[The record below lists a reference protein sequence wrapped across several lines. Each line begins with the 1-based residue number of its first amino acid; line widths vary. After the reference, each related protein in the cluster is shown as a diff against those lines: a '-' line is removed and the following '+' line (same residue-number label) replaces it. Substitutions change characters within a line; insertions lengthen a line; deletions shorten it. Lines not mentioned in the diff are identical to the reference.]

1 MKRFLVYFLL
11 LTGGSMLISCSPKT
25 EPKSLLDGMGM
36 PVTVEENREIA
47 WTDKKSGYYY
57 TQTHLTETGWFS
69 GWNVSTH
76 RIFSDYSLSVDG
88 KILNRKDADV
98 TVFPDRMVRQFPAGK
113 EIFRLFDDQPVL
125 GIFLDDISGKET
137 GLLLNGDL
145 KFISI
150 KNETALFSTADPRGW
165 FLAVSTMNGSQ
176 FTSTDSSEKIWLSTE
191 KSGGGFLIGL
201 DSTEVAVSALLDSA
215 RKNHQSWVASRRD
228 RMENLLTSNFFKSNN
243 PHLDLALRWNIL
255 SLDALIT
262 RQTGYGIYAGLPWF
276 NDYWGRDMFISLPG
290 TALVTGQF
298 DVARKILLSFAE
310 YQNKDEKSPFFG
322 RVPNRVRPED
332 ILYNTT
338 DGTPRFIISLMDYIR
353 YSGDTSLVK
362 ELYPVIKRSIEGP
375 LKYWVDEN
383 GYLTHDDA
391 DTWMDAKIDNK
402 IPLSPRGNRANDIQ
416 TLWYDQLLAGV
427 RFAQLSNDRESAEK
441 WQKVADKLKSRF
453 LNDFLNPA
461 IPALA
466 DRLRKNGTADF
477 SFRPN
482 QLFALDFITNDSL
495 KWVLTRKVWEEL
507 VYPWGVASLSQFD
520 PNFYPYHTSW
530 EHYPANFHK
539 DWAYHNGTVWLWNN
553 GIAMQRMLEGFQY
566 NPAYE
571 LFSSMSHQT
580 LNAPG
585 AVGALSE
592 LTDALPPKDAKL
604 PRLSGTFSQ
613 AWSMAEYLRVW
624 YQGFLGI
631 QPDALNNQV
640 ILQPQLPDSIFS
652 MDFQV
657 PLFSGILKGSFH
669 RTADDLKFMLEP
681 DSLNSDVTFI
691 IKFPG
696 FEPVPVVMYA
706 GEKLLLNVQKK
717 ELSVKLFDTLDE
729 VRAENLLFRV
739 KADEERIEL
748 AKRIFKDVQFAK
760 PVVPTDYS
768 RMQQAPVWK

>member
-1 MKRFLVYFLL
+1 MNRIFVFPILL
-11 LTGGSMLISCSPKT
+11 SGGIMLTSCSTKP
-25 EPKSLLDGMGM
+25 EPPSLLEGMS
-36 PVTVEENREIA
+36 VSVSAVENREIA
-47 WTDKKSGYYY
+47 WTDKKSGYFY
-57 TQTHLTETGWFS
+57 TRTHQTETGWFS
-69 GWNVSTH
+69 GWNVATH
-76 RIFSDYSLSVDG
+76 RVFADYSISVDG
-88 KILNRKDADV
+88 SVLNRKDAQV
-98 TVFPDRMVRQFPAGK
+98 TVFPDRMERLFPAAK
-113 EIFRLFDDQPVL
+113 ETFMMFDDQPVL
-125 GIFLDDISGKET
+125 GISLEEVSGKET
-137 GLLLNGDL
+137 GLSLTGDL
-145 KFISI
+145 KFISVE
-150 KNETALFSTADPRGW
+150 NETAVYSTRDPKEG
-165 FLAVSTMNGSQ
+165 FLAVSFYKEGKLSA
-176 FTSTDSSEKIWLSTE
+176 SDSSGKIWLTGD

-201 DSTEVAVSALLDSA
+201 DSTEAGAVSLLEKAKTQVQAWTDA
-215 RKNHQSWVASRRD
+215 RRN
-228 RMENLLTSNFFKSNN
+228 RMENLLKSNVFKSND
-243 PHLDLALRWNIL
+243 PDLDKAIRWNIL
-255 SLDALIT
+255 SLDALIS

-310 YQNKDEKSPFFG
+310 FQNKDENSPYFG

-338 DGTPRFIISLMDYIR
+338 DGTPRFILSLMDYIR

-362 ELYPVIKRSIEGP
+362 ELYPVIRRSIEGP

-416 TLWYDQLLAGV
+416 SLWYDQLLAGV
-427 RFAQLSNDRESAEK
+427 RFAHLTGDRVSFEK
-441 WQKVADKLKSRF
+441 WQKVADKLKARF

-466 DRLRKNGTADF
+466 DRLRKNGVADF
-477 SFRPN
+477 TVRPN
-482 QLFALDFITNDSL
+482 QLFALDFITSDSL
-495 KWVLTRKVWEEL
+495 KWVLTRNAWEAL
-507 VYPWGVASLSQFD
+507 VYPWGVASLSQSE

-530 EHYPANFHK
+530 EHYPSNFHK

-566 NPAYE
+566 NQAYQ
-571 LFSSMSHQT
+571 LFNSMSHQT

-592 LTDALPPKDAKL
+592 LTDALPTANEKL

-652 MDFQV
+652 LDFQI
-657 PLFSGILKGSFH
+657 PLFSGFLKGSFH
-669 RTADDLKFMLEP
+669 RTADDLKFTLVP
-681 DSLNSDVTFI
+681 DSLPSDVTLI
-691 IKFPG
+691 VKFPG

-717 ELSVKLFDTLDE
+717 ELSVKLYDTLDE
-729 VRAENLLFRV
+729 IRAESLLFRV
-739 KADEERIEL
+739 KPDEERIEL

-760 PVVPTDYS
+760 PIVPTDYS

>member
-1 MKRFLVYFLL
+1 MNRFYLFFLL
-11 LTGGSMLISCSPKT
+11 SAGAPMLISCSQKT
-25 EPKSLLDGMGM
+25 EHQGLIDGMGI
-36 PVTVEENREIA
+36 PVTAGENREVA
-47 WTDKKSGYYY
+47 WTDKKSGYFY
-57 TQTHLTETGWFS
+57 TRTHQTETVWFS
-69 GWNVSTH
+69 GWNVATH
-76 RIFSDYSLSVDG
+76 RVFSDYSLSVDG
-88 KILNRKDADV
+88 KVLNREEALV
-98 TVFPDRMVRQFPAGK
+98 TVWPDRMERQFPAGK
-113 EIFRLFDDQPVL
+113 ETFRLFDDQPVL
-125 GIFLDDISGKET
+125 GIFLDDLSGEKTGISLK
-137 GLLLNGDL
+137 GDL
-145 KFISI
+145 KFITI
-150 KNETALFSTADPRGW
+150 KNETAFFTSSDPRGW
-165 FLAVSTMNGSQ
+165 ILAVSAVKGSPL
-176 FTSTDSSEKIWLSTE
+176 TSADSSGKIWISSD
-191 KSGGGFLIGL
+191 KSGGGYLVGL
-201 DSTEVAVSALLDSA
+201 DSTESGAIALLDSA
-215 RKNHQSWVASRRD
+215 KKNCQGWIDSRRA
-228 RMENLLTSNFFKSNN
+228 RMENLLTSNFFKSNDPRLN
-243 PHLDLALRWNIL
+243 LAIRWNIL

-338 DGTPRFIISLMDYIR
+338 DGTPRFIVSLMDYIR

-427 RFAQLSNDRESAEK
+427 RFAQLSGDRISAEK
-441 WQKVADKLKSRF
+441 WQTVADKLKSRF
-453 LNDFLNPA
+453 LKDFLNPA
-461 IPALA
+461 VPVLA
-466 DRLRKNGTADF
+466 DRLRKDGLADF
-477 SFRPN
+477 TFRPN
-482 QLFALDFITNDSL
+482 QLFALDFIKEDSL
-495 KWVLTRKVWEEL
+495 KWILTRKAWEKL
-507 VYPWGVASLSQFD
+507 VYPWGVASLSQTE
-520 PNFYPYHTSW
+520 PNFFPYHTSW
-530 EHYPANFHK
+530 EHYPADFHK

-566 NPAYE
+566 NTAYE

-585 AVGALSE
+585 AVGSLSE

-631 QPDALNNQV
+631 QPDALNKQV
-640 ILQPQLPDSIFS
+640 MLQPQLPDSIFN

-681 DSLNSDVTFI
+681 DSMMSDITFI

-717 ELSVKLFDTLDE
+717 ELSVKLFDTLDD

-739 KADEERIEL
+739 KADEDRIEL

-768 RMQQAPVWK
+768 RIQQAPVWK